1 MRTDNFLHLI
11 LCCVFWHVVWH
22 TECYVQSDMLFWH
35 RFQDGGRYMDET
47 QETQKMRKADLF
59 PNLSQCKG
67 CGAPFTEK
75 TVKAFLCAVQSQS
88 SNHQSSMLIAS
99 RYRFLGFQQLIWGLL
114 DYTIHCYHKFCLDL
128 AHFPTRIAP
137 ASWHLFSFYRLGDL

>member
-1 MRTDNFLHLI
+1 MLSDI
-11 LCCVFWHVVWH
+11 L
-22 TECYVQSDMLFWH
+22 CYVQSDMLFWH
-35 RFQDGGRYMDET
+35 RFQDIPRYVRTKSAINSDT
-47 QETQKMRKADLF
+47 WRKVHGWDPGDPEEEESRSISQPF
-59 PNLSQCKG
+59 PVQRLWCTIHG
-67 CGAPFTEK
+67 K

-88 SNHQSSMLIAS
+88 SNHKSSMLIAS
-99 RYRFLGFQQLIWGLL
+99 RYRFLGFQQLLWGLL